1 MVVDIAPQPQL
12 NEVFTTNRTHHRSS
26 SSTHRR
32 NSATTNNTS
41 SSGSNTTN
49 NTTMTNGHRFS
60 TDELSRKAVQILG
73 QATAIL
79 GCRRQTSI
87 DFHGHAPRLNIT
99 ESKSNVSSRNS
110 TSNTASSTI
119 VHNSSTITTFSQS
132 ANNSVSSI
140 HKGRS
145 PVAAERLV
153 PLILQLVAAPI
164 LMKFPERIS
173 RHQSNSKSVDDVLE
187 SRKMALV
194 SHREGVV
201 NLSDDENDEDDNNN
215 DHDGDDDNDENQNH
229 NEKTFTVLTELTDT
243 NTTSNNSKNQNNSN
257 DNRSYHSY
265 ENQIELQHSGIIH
278 SRYEDNED
286 SEDEDSDNQE
296 ATHSDAEND
305 DETNETNANTLSL
318 MDFVRGKET
327 LSEPVDSSLLHSSES
342 LSTVRKRSISPEV
355 KPDHDN
361 HVHKSEEHQNKR
373 KKLLIKRALLKSFV
387 SSVNTKINFK
397 RPSLPITIPTHLFL
411 DQEEQS
417 IERSQ
422 RISKRY
428 ANGSLKHDNNTD
440 VLDGLSQN
448 SLSSSSSSSSS
459 SSMNNQLPTTH
470 GAHQKKNKTS
480 HVQDKTLSKQEPST
494 LTSTTIVK
502 NEQISTANNTTSSN
516 DLDSKTRTS
525 VLSTTNTA
533 TISPML
539 STQPKKEKPTANVKP
554 LLQSAPFEN
563 SSVNNSLGNGI
574 NTSDGLPTTNTRSM
588 HSSTRSSYTKFKNLS
603 KAELASLA
611 RRKKKQADHGKRT
624 TFAEAREAM
633 GLYLES
639 VCYFIQC
646 ANDETKQD
654 QRTSLLATTLTMLSQ
669 LAQNHKKMF
678 YLTNPSQSTDLY
690 NLQQKFLLINYWL
703 QSLIYYLQ
711 FNTNMPTI
719 DRYATQVTEYL
730 NQSKNPS
737 STAPPPPPP
746 PPASTRTTT
755 TTTTTTTN
763 PNLQQQST
771 PNNDNNPISPLST
784 TSQTSLSDL
793 STTSGNNQTEQHRSM
808 CEFSKLMLNSY
819 HSTYY
824 WNKAESLSCERSLK
838 EFTEQLLRQN
848 QNRRLSRDDTT
859 LDFILY
865 IFDAIELLRLSV
877 A

>member
-49 NTTMTNGHRFS
+49 NNTMTNGHRFS

-119 VHNSSTITTFSQS
+119 VHNSSTITTSSQS
-132 ANNSVSSI
+132 ANNTVSSI

-145 PVAAERLV
+145 PVTVERLV

-164 LMKFPERIS
+164 LMKFPARIS
-173 RHQSNSKSVDDVLE
+173 RHQSKSKSVDDVLE

-215 DHDGDDDNDENQNH
+215 EHD
-229 NEKTFTVLTELTDT
+229 VLTELTDT

-257 DNRSYHSY
+257 DNHSYHSY
-265 ENQIELQHSGIIH
+265 ENQIELQHSGISH
-278 SRYEDNED
+278 SRCEDNED

-318 MDFVRGKET
+318 MDF
-327 LSEPVDSSLLHSSES
+327 SSES
-342 LSTVRKRSISPEV
+342 LSTVRKRSISPEN

-397 RPSLPITIPTHLFL
+397 RPSLPIAIPTHLFL

-422 RISKRY
+422 RTSKRY
-428 ANGSLKHDNNTD
+428 ANGLLKHDNNTD

-459 SSMNNQLPTTH
+459 MNNQPSTTH
-470 GAHQKKNKTS
+470 GVHQKKNKTS

-494 LTSTTIVK
+494 LTSTTIAK
-502 NEQISTANNTTSSN
+502 NEQISITNNTTPSN

-525 VLSTTNTA
+525 FLSTTNTA
-533 TISPML
+533 TISPIL

-563 SSVNNSLGNGI
+563 SSATNSLGNGI
-574 NTSDGLPTTNTRSM
+574 NTSDSLTTANTRSM
-588 HSSTRSSYTKFKNLS
+588 HSSTRSCYTKFKNLS

-611 RRKKKQADHGKRT
+611 RRKKKQADRGKRT

-639 VCYFIQC
+639 VCYYIQC

-654 QRTSLLATTLTMLSQ
+654 QRTSLLATTLIMLDQ

-678 YLTNPSQSTDLY
+678 CLTNPSQSTDLY

-711 FNTNMPTI
+711 FNTSMPTI
-719 DRYATQVTEYL
+719 DRYATQVIEYL

-737 STAPPPPPP
+737 STAPP
-746 PPASTRTTT
+746 ATSTR
-755 TTTTTTTN
+755 TTTTTTN

-793 STTSGNNQTEQHRSM
+793 STTSGNNQIEQHRSM

-838 EFTEQLLRQN
+838 EFTEQLLKQN

-859 LDFILY
+859 LDFVLY